1 MQGVQRKGLYLKSD
15 KDAWSKKKE
24 KRMAEQKIARKSESV
39 DDRKKESE
47 AIHISSDDEF

>member
-1 MQGVQRKGLYLKSD
+1 MREQQEKTD

-24 KRMAEQKIARKSESV
+24 KRIAEQKIARKSKSV

-47 AIHISSDDEF
+47 AILISSDDDF